1 MKSEKMTLLGH
12 LAELR
17 GRLLKSVIA
26 VVVTSTLAFI
36 FADTIFK
43 ILVLPAGDAEFIFVD
58 VTEMLGVYVKVCLT
72 VGIMIA
78 MPYLLY
84 QLLMFITPAL
94 TPKER
99 KLVFVALPMTLF
111 MFAAGVAFSFFILL
125 PPALNF
131 LTTFG
136 TEIATPQIRISSY
149 VTVATRLMLATG
161 IVFELPVI
169 STFLVRLG
177 IISPEW
183 LAGKRKFA
191 FILSFVLAA
200 IITPTFDPVNQSL
213 VAAPLVVLYE
223 ISIWLAKL
231 VRKSNPG
238 NVIALPV
245 QAS

>member
-17 GRLLKSVIA
+17 GRLLKSVI
-26 VVVTSTLAFI
+26 VVVATSTLTFI

-43 ILVLPAGDAEFIFVD
+43 ILVLPAGGAEFIFVD

-99 KLVFVALPMTLF
+99 KLVLVALPMTLF

-191 FILSFVLAA
+191 FIMSFVLAA